1 MDRTKVFVFNCIMTQ
16 QKCNY
21 NPYFLTTSPLLNF
34 TDSTKAEG
42 PEEMNGIAHV
52 TNGNNTNGDLDKDN
66 KTPQSYLALTK
77 LGMGGKDPKS
87 SAVSPKEKPPKSE
100 SPTKNG
106 SGGGKRKSMAEMAS
120 STLKGFT
127 KM

>member
-1 MDRTKVFVFNCIMTQ
+1 
-16 QKCNY
+16 
-21 NPYFLTTSPLLNF
+21 
-34 TDSTKAEG
+34 
-42 PEEMNGIAHV
+42 
-52 TNGNNTNGDLDKDN
+52 
-66 KTPQSYLALTK
+66 
-77 LGMGGKDPKS
+77 MGGKDPKS

-106 SGGGKRKSMAEMAS
+106 SGGSGGKRKSMAEMAS